1 MAGDGAAGA
10 AGKDTDMRWWLLQL
24 VAVTAGLGWTT
35 MTTPLAIAQET
46 PAPDELKKM
55 YDDALVQL
63 KAAQDRKN
71 ELGIENEQL
80 KARVADLEQKLTAS
94 KADSEALQAEV
105 NSAADR
111 TYFLRSYY
119 AAWQRFLERYPH
131 LKTQWDVFLER
142 GPLTAP
148 HELPEFSQPADWLSA
163 KG

>member
-1 MAGDGAAGA
+1 
-10 AGKDTDMRWWLLQL
+10 MRWWLRSAARMGAA
-24 VAVTAGLGWTT
+24 AV
-35 MTTPLAIAQET
+35 LACATVVSAQET
-46 PAPDELKKM
+46 PSPDELQKM

-80 KARVADLEQKLTAS
+80 KGKIAELEQKLT
-94 KADSEALQAEV
+94 EAQTTNESLQAEV

-119 AAWQRFLERYPH
+119 AAWQRFLERYPQ

-148 HELPEFSQPADWLSA
+148 HDLPDFTEPERPLSA